1 MRGVSHAR
9 QESPRLQP
17 WGGSQEPGYEEC
29 LRACPGATAMFR
41 LPLEPWKDADNRDRR
56 ILTAARALKRA
67 DSKKAAPSANQVY
80 KACNGV
86 YCKRYVEKTMRRIRE
101 QHLLNIENQ
110 SERRKPMS
118 QTIPETAT
126 VMPRA
131 NLQDMLEGLLN
142 QYLSIIAMAAF
153 NGDRKTY
160 QHMVK
165 QLSDEQ
171 FVEIYFNHKEGKA

>member
-1 MRGVSHAR
+1 M
-9 QESPRLQP
+9 
-17 WGGSQEPGYEEC
+17 
-29 LRACPGATAMFR
+29 RACPGATAMFR
-41 LPLEPWKDADNRDRR
+41 LPLERWNGADIRDRR
-56 ILTAARALKRA
+56 ILTVARALKRA

-80 KACNGV
+80 QACSGV
-86 YCKRYVEKTMRRIRE
+86 YSKRYVEKTMRRIRE
-101 QHLLNIENQ
+101 QHLLDIEKPKQ
-110 SERRKPMS
+110 KEKPMS

-171 FVEIYFNHKEGKA
+171 FVEIYFTHKKGKA